1 MTASNYHKKD
11 IFSVKKAEDSSGF
24 LLWQVTSL
32 WQRSLNKIL
41 KKHNLTH
48 AQFVL
53 LASTA
58 WLNTNSQSV
67 SQVQLANHAK
77 MDVMLASNVLKTLEK
92 KKLIRR
98 VIDKTDTRSKTV
110 TITAEGI
117 ALSKKAVRDVERFDH
132 KFFSVLGKKLTNFN
146 KELVELINKNI

>member
-1 MTASNYHKKD
+1 MNTKGYKRKD
-11 IFSVKKAEDSSGF
+11 VFSVKKTEDSSGF

-32 WQRSLNKIL
+32 WQRSLNRIL
-41 KKHNLTH
+41 KKHDLTH

-58 WLNTNSQSV
+58 WLNAQSQSV

-77 MDVMLASNVLKTLEK
+77 MDVMLVSNILKTLEE

-98 VIDKTDTRSKTV
+98 AIGKTDTRSKIV
-110 TITAEGI
+110 TIMAEGI
-117 ALSKKAVRDVERFDH
+117 DLSKKAVKDVEAFDR
-132 KFFSVLGKKLTNFN
+132 KFFSVLKSKIKGFN
-146 KELVELINKNI
+146 KELLELISKN